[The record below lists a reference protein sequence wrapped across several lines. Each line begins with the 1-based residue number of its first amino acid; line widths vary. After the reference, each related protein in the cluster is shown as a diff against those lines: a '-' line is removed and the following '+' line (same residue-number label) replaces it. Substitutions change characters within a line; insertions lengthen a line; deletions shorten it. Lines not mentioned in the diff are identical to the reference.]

1 MYTLELAKADEVGLC
16 DGIICEGRQFQ
27 REQGF
32 VQWTEDYPNVDT
44 IRGDVAAGIGY
55 VLRVDGAAAGYMCI
69 DFSGEPAYAEIE
81 GAWGAEQPYAVVH
94 RMAFSR
100 SFRGIGLVD
109 TAFALI
115 ERLCLDRGVAYIRV
129 DTDFPNRRMQHI
141 LSKNGFTRRGTIV
154 FQGSGKLA
162 YDKLLAEAPAVRPG
176 EKNPCKAGKTG
187 V

>member
-1 MYTLELAKADEVGLC
+1 MLTLELARADEIEACNEILQ
-16 DGIICEGRQFQ
+16 EGRQFQ

-32 VQWTEDYPNVDT
+32 VQWTEDYPNMDT
-44 IRGDVAAGIGY
+44 IRGDVAAGTGY
-55 VLRVDGAAAGYMCI
+55 ALRADGVTAGYLCV

-100 SFRGIGLVD
+100 KSRGMGLVD

-115 ERLCLDRGVAYIRV
+115 EKLCLDRHISYIRV

-141 LSKNGFTRRGTIV
+141 LEKNGFIRRGTIV
-154 FQGSGKLA
+154 FQGSKKIA
-162 YDKLLAEAPAVRPG
+162 YDKLLS
-176 EKNPCKAGKTG
+176 
-187 V
+187 